1 MSARPGAAPDRSLPG
16 AEPGAAP
23 DRAHPGAEPGAAPTR
38 AHPGSVGPRSGRVA
52 DSAIGGSGLSTA
64 QDSAIGGPGLS
75 TARGSVLGVVLAAG
89 GSSRMGRPKQVAEL
103 AGRPLLAHA
112 LAALSEAPVDRVVV
126 ALGAAAGKVLDRVEL
141 GRAEPVVVAGWA
153 AGMGHVLARVLAGDR
168 GDWGAVVVLLGD
180 QPLVAAG
187 AVERVVAAWRAG
199 AGPVVTATYGGRP
212 GHPRLFD
219 RALLPELL
227 GLSGDAGA
235 RDLVAAHPDR
245 VHRIECGDLGSDA
258 DVDVEA
264 DLERVG
270 RMLTSDGR
278 KR

>member
-1 MSARPGAAPDRSLPG
+1 
-16 AEPGAAP
+16 
-23 DRAHPGAEPGAAPTR
+23 
-38 AHPGSVGPRSGRVA
+38 
-52 DSAIGGSGLSTA
+52 
-64 QDSAIGGPGLS
+64 
-75 TARGSVLGVVLAAG
+75 VLGVLLAAG
-89 GSSRMGRPKQVAEL
+89 GSTRMGRPKQLAEL
-103 AGRPLLAHA
+103 DGRPLLAHA

-126 ALGAAAGKVLDRVEL
+126 ALGGAAEQVLERVEL
-141 GRAEPVVVAGWA
+141 GRAEALVVEDWSQ
-153 AGMGHVLARVLAGDR
+153 GMGHVLARALAEAGD
-168 GDWGAVVVLLGD
+168 DWGAVVVLLGD

-199 AGPVVTATYGGRP
+199 AGPVVTAAYGGRP
-212 GHPRLFD
+212 GHPKLFD

-227 GLSGDAGA
+227 ALSGDAGA
-235 RDLVAAHPDR
+235 RELVAAHPDR
-245 VHRIECGDLGSDA
+245 VHRVEAGDLGSDA